1 MRRRGLPL
9 PPGYGLLKAVKVE
22 AYAKR
27 YADPRIGAYY
37 EVPVIE
43 LKLENGKRFL
53 MSNVPPEIVEAI
65 QVMNNQLDLP
75 RRQSIY
81 ILLMNNEEFR
91 DILVRSVKEVVIDE
105 LDETTGLY
113 TASLILEEDGFHLT
127 LKMIPS
133 HAIFLALL
141 AGKPIYV
148 REDLVAR
155 SGYEEDE
162 YEDY

>member
-1 MRRRGLPL
+1 MPL
-9 PPGYGLLKAVKVE
+9 PPGHGLIKAVGVS

-27 YADPRIGAYY
+27 FADPRIGAYY

-43 LKLENGKRFL
+43 LKLENGRRFL

-65 QVMNNQLDLP
+65 QVLNNQLDIP

-81 ILLMNNEEFR
+81 ILLMHNEEFK
-91 DILVRSVKEVVIDE
+91 DILTRSIKEVIIDE
-105 LDETTGLY
+105 LDEARGLY

-148 REDLVAR
+148 REDLV
-155 SGYEEDE
+155 EEAPWDE
-162 YEDY
+162 EEEF

>member
-9 PPGYGLLKAVKVE
+9 PPGYGLVKAVNVV

-27 YADPRIGAYY
+27 FADPHTRMYY
-37 EVPVIE
+37 EIPVIE
-43 LKLENGKRFL
+43 LRLENGRRFL

-65 QVMNNQLDLP
+65 QVMNNQLDVP

-81 ILLMNNEEFR
+81 ILLMNNQEFR
-91 DILVRSVKEVVIDE
+91 DIVTRSVKEVIIDE
-105 LDETTGLY
+105 LDEVRGLY
-113 TASLILEEDGFHLT
+113 TASLVLEENGFHLT

-148 REDLVAR
+148 REDLVEQAA
-155 SGYEEDE
+155 EDE
-162 YEDY
+162 EEEF